1 MYLACKCSVLGIH
14 GISGL
19 SRSYPHGCTLEC
31 THHSSLIHTHATLP
45 GQFTPTTTYEY
56 QNHFILF
63 FLSGCPTFTLAIIS
77 LISPISRFISCSDG
91 DQFYFFIS
99 GVAALTLLINGT
111 LASHFI
117 TYLGL
122 SPDPAKPK
130 SPELRYVLKQVS
142 PPGCACVSAC
152 IRCACVSAQ
161 AG

>member
-1 MYLACKCSVLGIH
+1 MQPCPDNLPQQLLTNTKIT
-14 GISGL
+14 
-19 SRSYPHGCTLEC
+19 SY
-31 THHSSLIHTHATLP
+31 
-45 GQFTPTTTYEY
+45 F
-56 QNHFILF
+56 F
-63 FLSGCPTFTLAIIS
+63 FLSGCPDNLPHHSTFTLAIIS

-142 PPGCACVSAC
+142 LPPGCACVSACIRLSIRCTCVRAC